1 MNIKEEEIRKV
12 VKEVT
17 GIEPSKKEGT
27 GEERYFDRY
36 NVKNLLIL
44 SSSYD
49 YFLLEEEGRLRELF
63 QENFSSRD
71 FGVIPNLSHVEDA
84 DRCLDIIE
92 KSRIDLLIVIN
103 EPEMDIIDFSK
114 KVKKS
119 DPQVSIVVLGNDTN
133 ELQEISSNVDED
145 LMEGVF
151 TWNGD
156 GKIIL
161 SIVQYLED
169 RRNLENGTLSENG
182 SAILLIEDSIQ
193 YYSSYLPIVYEEIW
207 KYMNSIL
214 ENDLPRDV
222 KMKRY
227 WSRPFLLL
235 AKDIDQGREY
245 YQEYRENIQCLI
257 TDNHCGSPERRE
269 EHVGFSFAV
278 EVEKDDPEINIL
290 LQSSEPIEELP
301 EDSRIQLVHKT
312 SPALNATV
320 GDFIENCIGP
330 VDLVIENEHGVEIA
344 SVETVEEF
352 EKVLWNLE
360 VDVLDGLLEEKEIQ
374 RWLRARM
381 EYQLA
386 DMIGSMTKIKDP
398 EKKRTK
404 LLRAL
409 EEHKYGVETDVISSF
424 KSREKK
430 PSAKIT
436 RIGKGALG
444 GKARGL
450 AFMAKILS
458 KYITEDMFEN
468 LNITIPRS
476 IVLSTDVYESF
487 LDKNDLIFPDIEIM
501 SDDRISSKFIDSSL
515 PATVLGDI
523 RSFIRETRKP
533 IIVRSSGVLED
544 SMVQPFA
551 GIYSSML
558 LPNESWETD
567 LRFQEVCNAIKQ
579 VYASTFFE
587 RARTYLKSTTK
598 NIGDE
603 KMGVII
609 QEVVG
614 NKHENYFYPTIS
626 GVAKSYSHYPSGK
639 CKPEDGI
646 VYLALGLGKAIV
658 EGGNTYCFCPKHPKV
673 PLTGT
678 PKDYM
683 KYAQRKFYAI
693 DLESVY
699 KKVKKNEETSIV
711 ELGLKKAEQHDV
723 LDKVVSTY
731 SMENDRLYPGTGY
744 DGSRIVDFAPIINYG
759 DIPLA
764 KAIDTLLMISEIALG
779 YPVEIEF
786 ALNLGDKRGK
796 PSELIILQIRS
807 MMSQGGSADVSLDE
821 YDPEE
826 LLCRS
831 DNALGNGVIEGI
843 RDIVYVDPSE
853 FEMENSRRAVE
864 QIRKKNKQF
873 VNQDEKYLLVGPGRW
888 GTSDHWL
895 GIPVQWSDIA
905 GAKVIIETP
914 TKDRHIEP
922 SQGSH
927 FFHDM
932 ISAQAGYLITQ
943 KGEGDV
949 DWGWLESQESVDEK
963 EDIKHVKTEEPVEVR
978 IDGKSGKGIVIKRR
992 KEKDVN

>member
-84 DRCLDIIE
+84 HRCLDIIE

-114 KVKKS
+114 KVKS
-119 DPQVSIVVLGNDTN
+119 DQQVSIVVLGNDTN

-182 SAILLIEDSIQ
+182 SAVLLIEDSIQ

-235 AKDIDQGREY
+235 AKDIDQGKEY

-301 EDSRIQLVHKT
+301 EESRIQFVHKR

-360 VDVLDGLLEEKEIQ
+360 VDMLDGLLEEKEIQ
-374 RWLRARM
+374 SWLRARM

-386 DMIGSMTKIKDP
+386 DMIGSLTKIKDP

-614 NKHENYFYPTIS
+614 SKHENYFYPTIS

-807 MMSQGGSADVSLDE
+807 MMSQGGSADVSLEE
-821 YDPEE
+821 YDLEE

-864 QIRKKNKQF
+864 QIRKKNKRF
-873 VNQDEKYLLVGPGRW
+873 VDQGVKYLLVGPGRW

-949 DWGWLESQESVDEK
+949 DWGWLESQESVGEK

>member
-84 DRCLDIIE
+84 HRCLDIIE

-119 DPQVSIVVLGNDTN
+119 DQQVSIVVLGNDTN

-182 SAILLIEDSIQ
+182 SAVLLIEDSIQ

-235 AKDIDQGREY
+235 AKDIDQGKEY

-301 EDSRIQLVHKT
+301 EESRIQFVHKR

-360 VDVLDGLLEEKEIQ
+360 VDMLDGLLEEKEIQ
-374 RWLRARM
+374 SWLRARM

-386 DMIGSMTKIKDP
+386 DMIGSLTKIKDP

-614 NKHENYFYPTIS
+614 SKHENYFYPTIS

-807 MMSQGGSADVSLDE
+807 MMSQGGSADVSLEE
-821 YDPEE
+821 YDLEE

-864 QIRKKNKQF
+864 QIRKKNKRF
-873 VNQDEKYLLVGPGRW
+873 VDQGVKYLLVGPGRW

-949 DWGWLESQESVDEK
+949 DWGWLESQESVGEK